1 MKYLRYYVYC
11 CILCIS
17 VMSCTSTSTI
27 GALYF
32 PITVLAGVA
41 DLTVSTD
48 GEMQTDTS
56 DKAETFAKNA
66 RTLNKD
72 WTLDNTE
79 LHPQR
84 ESPSEYDYLST
95 IRLQPPRKNNTETT
109 KYQRNNKRLD
119 SPIRLQKGESFTMPI
134 PRQKKVTVVVENK
147 NSKGLTFMCTGK
159 QFVLQKGE
167 MVMLHFR

>member
-1 MKYLRYYVYC
+1 MKYLRYYVC
-11 CILCIS
+11 FCILCIS
-17 VMSCTSTSTI
+17 VMSCTSTPTT

-48 GEMQTDTS
+48 GEMHPDSS
-56 DKAETFAKNA
+56 DETETFAKNA

-72 WTLDNTE
+72 WILDNTE